1 MRGGHPICTPAHVVA
16 RPACQ
21 RVGASRVVGL
31 TPYAATP
38 ACEGTPSRRKLT
50 FGEMKMKRLL
60 LLVGLLFALLGSAMS
75 AVNINTATK
84 EELDALKGIGP
95 VKAQAIIDY
104 RTKNGPFKSVDDL
117 TNVKG
122 IGPKTLEDIRKDVSI
137 SGATAAARPA
147 ATTAAPAKA
156 AVPTAPAK
164 AAEPAKPATPAAPV
178 KAAEPTKSAAPAAP
192 VKGAEPAK
200 VDTKKELPKTDD
212 KKTDKKDAA
221 KTEVKTDAKADKAKA
236 AADAKAEKA
245 KAAADAKAA
254 KGKAKTEAE
263 AKAEKAEKTEK
274 SKSAADGKK

>member
-1 MRGGHPICTPAHVVA
+1 
-16 RPACQ
+16 
-21 RVGASRVVGL
+21 VGASRVVGL

-50 FGEMKMKRLL
+50 FGEVKMKRLL
-60 LLVGLLFALLGSAMS
+60 LLVGLLFALLGSAMA

-156 AVPTAPAK
+156 AVPTPPAPAK
-164 AAEPAKPATPAAPV
+164 AVEPAKPATPAAPV
-178 KAAEPTKSAAPAAP
+178 KAAEPAKSAAPAAP

-274 SKSAADGKK
+274 SKAAGDAKK